1 MAISKAISASGAFFG
16 VIDSKRDDPP
26 GIREPEVSSHA
37 DIVFQ
42 NVTFSYP
49 TRPEMTVLKGF
60 NARFERNKTTA
71 LVGPSG
77 SGKSTIVAMIERWY
91 QLQSKEDEEATSG
104 QIRVGDHNIN
114 DMDVKW
120 WRSQI
125 GLVQQEPFLFN
136 DSIYNNVAFG
146 LIGSQWENDTEP
158 VKMELITAACKQAFA
173 DEFVDRLPMVLLHPR
188 YLFFILVYLIISFL
202 GLLDHCRG
210 RWDHIEW
217 RTAPKNCH
225 RAEYRQPTPNSHS

>member
-1 MAISKAISASGAFFG
+1 MLLVVTILGGIAGPLMAISKAISASGAFFG

-26 GIREPEVSSHA
+26 GIRDPGLSHA

-60 NARFERNKTTA
+60 HATFERNKTTA

-77 SGKSTIVAMIERWY
+77 SGKSTVVAMIERWY
-91 QLQSKEDEEATSG
+91 QLSSEEEEATSG
-104 QIRVGDHNIN
+104 HIFVGSHDIN
-114 DMDVKW
+114 DLDMKW

-136 DSIYNNVAFG
+136 DTIYNNVALG
-146 LIGSQWENDTEP
+146 LIGSQWENEIEA
-158 VKMELITAACKQAFA
+158 VKMDLITAACKQAFA
-173 DEFVDRLPMVLLHPR
+173 DEFIDRLPMVLLRRSHC
-188 YLFFILVYLIISFL
+188 IHSVSISTDCSNSRVIPLPL
-202 GLLDHCRG
+202 GKV
-210 RWDHIEW
+210 E
-217 RTAPKNCH
+217 
-225 RAEYRQPTPNSHS
+225 SH